1 MNYKNI
7 KDVPIKLARL
17 LSYNKV
23 LRKNEEIILE
33 RPSLDE
39 YYIKIAEAVSLR
51 STCLKKHYG
60 AVIVKNGEIISTGYN
75 NPPRGEK
82 HCTKC
87 TKCDNGKDEATYL
100 SCPSVHAEQ
109 NAIISASR
117 NEMLGADLYLAGFE
131 INGETAKAID
141 AWPCEICLRLI
152 KNAGIDS
159 IINRTGPI
167 YTKFGGRLIQCKS
180 KETE

>member
-1 MNYKNI
+1 MK
-7 KDVPIKLARL
+7 
-17 LSYNKV
+17 
-23 LRKNEEIILE
+23 

-39 YYIKIAEAVSLR
+39 YYIEIAKAVSLR

-75 NPPRGEK
+75 NPPRGEA
-82 HCTKC
+82 HCANCTKYG
-87 TKCDNGKDEATYL
+87 NGKDEVTYL

-117 NEMLGADLYLAGFE
+117 NEMLGADLYLAGYDTR
-131 INGETAKAID
+131 NGNSIECE

-152 KNAGIDS
+152 KNAGINR
-159 IINRTGPI
+159 IINRNGEI
-167 YTKFGGRLIQCKS
+167 YVRSDDGILRS
-180 KETE
+180 VREKETN